1 MTNDHNKLNVN
12 INDVALIFEGGGMR
26 ASYTAGVVVTLLEND
41 LNFGDVYGISAGSS
55 HTVNYVS
62 RDTVRTKM
70 SFVDLVDDPE
80 FGGLKTFVQG
90 KGFFKRII
98 FTKELQKTLTNT
110 IRVSASIG
118 IPFVRTL
125 RTSTLKRSSVILA
138 RRSFGPRVTC
148 KVHMR

>member
-26 ASYTAGVVVTLLEND
+26 ASYTAGAVVTLLENN
-41 LNFGDVYGISAGSS
+41 LNFGDIYGISAGSS

-62 RDTVRTKM
+62 RDAVRAKM

-80 FGGLKTFVQG
+80 FGGLKTFVQ
-90 KGFFKRII
+90 
-98 FTKELQKTLTNT
+98 KTPTNM
-110 IRVSASIG
+110 IRVSTSIG

-125 RTSTLKRSSVILA
+125 RTFTLKRSSAILA
-138 RRSFGPRVTC
+138 RRSFGPRGTC
-148 KVHMR
+148 KAHMR